1 MIDLHH
7 ARILAAMRGILPQ
20 TFVRFL
26 AIFYTHR
33 GADVGA
39 EHPKAC
45 LNINLTLFRGRPPL
59 TDLMTNARLH
69 WLAGGAA
76 QMRTKS
82 ILSLIFLGILFFVSG
97 PVFAHHGSAA
107 YDMSKTVTVT
117 GTITDFQ
124 FVNPHV
130 LIAMDVKDPSG
141 KVDKWQ
147 GELTSPNHLA
157 RAGWTKST
165 LKPGD
170 QITLI
175 GGPAKSGSPT
185 MWIRKITKDGQEVS
199 LGGGG
204 DN

>member
-1 MIDLHH
+1 MQKTL
-7 ARILAAMRGILPQ
+7 
-20 TFVRFL
+20 
-26 AIFYTHR
+26 IFS
-33 GADVGA
+33 
-39 EHPKAC
+39 
-45 LNINLTLFRGRPPL
+45 L
-59 TDLMTNARLH
+59 
-69 WLAGGAA
+69 
-76 QMRTKS
+76 
-82 ILSLIFLGILFFVSG
+82 LSLGVLLVLSG
-97 PVFAHHGSAA
+97 PAFAHHGSAA
-107 YDMSKTVTVT
+107 YDMSKTITVT

-130 LIAMDVKDPSG
+130 LISMDVKDASG
-141 KVDKWQ
+141 KVDKWE

-175 GGPAKSGSPT
+175 GGPAKSGTPT

>member
-1 MIDLHH
+1 
-7 ARILAAMRGILPQ
+7 MR
-20 TFVRFL
+20 
-26 AIFYTHR
+26 
-33 GADVGA
+33 
-39 EHPKAC
+39 KKK
-45 LNINLTLFRGRPPL
+45 
-59 TDLMTNARLH
+59 M
-69 WLAGGAA
+69 
-76 QMRTKS
+76 M
-82 ILSLIFLGILFFVSG
+82 LSLISLGFLFILSARA
-97 PVFAHHGSAA
+97 FAHHGAAA
-107 YDMSKTVTVT
+107 YDMSKSVTVA

-130 LIAMDVKDPSG
+130 LISMDVNDPSG
-141 KVDKWQ
+141 KVEKWQ

-170 QITLI
+170 QVSLT

>member
-1 MIDLHH
+1 
-7 ARILAAMRGILPQ
+7 MRKTL
-20 TFVRFL
+20 
-26 AIFYTHR
+26 IFS
-33 GADVGA
+33 
-39 EHPKAC
+39 
-45 LNINLTLFRGRPPL
+45 L
-59 TDLMTNARLH
+59 
-69 WLAGGAA
+69 
-76 QMRTKS
+76 
-82 ILSLIFLGILFFVSG
+82 LSLGLLFIISG
-97 PVFAHHGSAA
+97 PALAHHGSAA
-107 YDMSKTVTVT
+107 YDMSKTITVT
-117 GTITDFQ
+117 GTVTDFQ

-130 LIAMDVKDPSG
+130 LISMDVKDPSG
-141 KVDKWQ
+141 KAEKWE

-170 QITLI
+170 EVTWM

>member
-1 MIDLHH
+1 
-7 ARILAAMRGILPQ
+7 
-20 TFVRFL
+20 
-26 AIFYTHR
+26 
-33 GADVGA
+33 
-39 EHPKAC
+39 
-45 LNINLTLFRGRPPL
+45 
-59 TDLMTNARLH
+59 
-69 WLAGGAA
+69 
-76 QMRTKS
+76 MRTKLKW
-82 ILSLIFLGILFFVSG
+82 ILSLISVGVLLVIAG

-107 YDMSKTVTVT
+107 YDMSKSITVS

-130 LIAMDVKDPSG
+130 LIAMDAKDPSG
-141 KVDKWQ
+141 KVEKWQ

-165 LKPGD
+165 LKTGD
-170 QITLI
+170 EITLI